1 MLPFCS
7 PKLDER
13 LLRVLD
19 TLNVKLHPRLRTAD
33 DIGVHLRHEVV
44 CGLIETGEL
53 TSCSNDAVL

>member
-19 TLNVKLHPRLRTAD
+19 TLNVKLHPRLRTRTILEPISATN
-33 DIGVHLRHEVV
+33 LSVV
-44 CGLIETGEL
+44 
-53 TSCSNDAVL
+53 